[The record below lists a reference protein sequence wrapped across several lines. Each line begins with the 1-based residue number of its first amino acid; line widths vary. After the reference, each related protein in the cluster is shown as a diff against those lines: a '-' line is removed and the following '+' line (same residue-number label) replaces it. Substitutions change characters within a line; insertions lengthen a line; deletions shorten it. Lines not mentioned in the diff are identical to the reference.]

1 MAASVTA
8 VTHWR
13 KAARSQCRAECEVH
27 VGGRRSNITVTEYFG
42 YRNTMPR
49 PRKELQAAADVQAL
63 RERVMRLGREVGAR
77 SMLFDQ
83 AVGAQLGISA
93 GDLNCLDLVLQ
104 AQPEPVTPGR
114 IAELSGMP
122 TATLTGVLDRLERV
136 GLIRRER
143 DPRDRRRVL
152 VQPVAKAMTT
162 LADAYATLS
171 AGYAALLA
179 RFDAQQLASF
189 CEFFAGSLE
198 VVEQSAA
205 ELRREQQRRH
215 GETESV
221 QGSPFE

>member
-1 MAASVTA
+1 MAVSVTA
-8 VTHWR
+8 VMHWR
-13 KAARSQCRAECEVH
+13 KAARSQFRAEGEVH
-27 VGGRRSNITVTEYFG
+27 VGGHRSNITTSEYFG

-49 PRKELQAAADVQAL
+49 PRKQLQAAGDVQAL

-77 SMLFDQ
+77 STLFDQ
-83 AVGAQLGISA
+83 AVGEQLGISA
-93 GDLNCLDLVLQ
+93 GDLNCLELVLQ

-136 GLIRRER
+136 GLIRRQR

-152 VQPVAKAMTT
+152 VHPIAKAMKS
-162 LADAYATLS
+162 LEDAYTTLS

-189 CEFFAGSLE
+189 CEFFTGSLE

-205 ELRREQQRRH
+205 ELRRERQRRQ

-221 QGSPFE
+221 QGSPIE

>member
-1 MAASVTA
+1 
-8 VTHWR
+8 
-13 KAARSQCRAECEVH
+13 
-27 VGGRRSNITVTEYFG
+27 
-42 YRNTMPR
+42 
-49 PRKELQAAADVQAL
+49 
-63 RERVMRLGREVGAR
+63 MRLGREVGAR
-77 SMLFDQ
+77 TTLFDQ
-83 AVGAQLGISA
+83 AVGEQLGISA

-221 QGSPFE
+221 EGSPFE